1 METLPEMV
9 ETYRAS
15 VANDSYPGDDG
26 PLDAAHYRRNRE
38 LYARILA
45 TPLVALADGPAK
57 ISYDGAEIDK
67 QAQAKIIQ
75 VAEDMERLA
84 AEARS

>member
-15 VANDSYPGDDG
+15 VANDSYPGDNG
-26 PLDAAHYRRNRE
+26 PLDAAHYRQNME

-45 TPLVALADGPAK
+45 
-57 ISYDGAEIDK
+57 
-67 QAQAKIIQ
+67 
-75 VAEDMERLA
+75 
-84 AEARS
+84 ARRSWRST